1 MVIKNLMAA
10 EQTKREGKFLIL
22 FSILNFNRSTSAR
35 LLLTGHYWIKWLG
48 DEIIAYW
55 DGQGKQRIVG
65 LYRTMQQFHG
75 HRSRAWCS
83 AG

>member
-35 LLLTGHYWIKWLG
+35 LLLT
-48 DEIIAYW
+48 A
-55 DGQGKQRIVG
+55 
-65 LYRTMQQFHG
+65 TAM
-75 HRSRAWCS
+75 CS
-83 AG
+83 ADKLAQT

>member
-35 LLLTGHYWIKWLG
+35 LLLTADAIRRQGLRCTPFQPATNDKEMHTAS
-48 DEIIAYW
+48 IA
-55 DGQGKQRIVG
+55 DQAPAFV
-65 LYRTMQQFHG
+65 
-75 HRSRAWCS
+75 
-83 AG
+83 